1 MPKNGYFKAEG
12 LNIGWVGKIRNNRN
26 FGIIGQGNFYKISC
40 FKIFTMNITETLR
53 DIVENRKSGL
63 FKAGQYILLFKE
75 GKLLEVAGK
84 TSNREEAL
92 KDILENDY
100 KDYEFQ
106 EVNSSTLISFQEPL
120 DISDKLTRKKR
131 GREIKIDENIHKKI
145 QDIKLIVPSLNKI
158 LVGKIKGEII
168 AYIGFE
174 EGEIDNVANNVD
186 LIYEKFINLK
196 DIILNSENSSTLIK
210 FIDDKY
216 ILCSLNSSES
226 IGILRVI
233 ISELIK

>member
-1 MPKNGYFKAEG
+1 MGIYKAKPYYQG
-12 LNIGWVGKIRNNRN
+12 GWEKYRKINN
-26 FGIIGQGNFYKISC
+26 FGIIRQYNFYKISC
-40 FKIFTMNITETLR
+40 FKIFAMNITETLR
-53 DIVENRKSGL
+53 DIVENKKSGL
-63 FKAGQYILLFKE
+63 FRAGQYIFLFKE

-120 DISDKLTRKKR
+120 DISDKLVRKKK
-131 GREIKIDENIHKKI
+131 GREIKTDENIYKKI
-145 QDIKLIVPSLNKI
+145 QEIKLIVPSLNKI

-168 AYIGFE
+168 AYLGFSE
-174 EGEIDNVANNVD
+174 DELDNLANNVD
-186 LIYEKFINLK
+186 LIYEKFENPK

-216 ILCSLNSSES
+216 ILCFLNSSES
-226 IGILRVI
+226 LGILRVI
-233 ISELIK
+233 LNEVIK

>member
-1 MPKNGYFKAEG
+1 MGIYKAKPYYQG
-12 LNIGWVGKIRNNRN
+12 GWEKYRKINSFR
-26 FGIIGQGNFYKISC
+26 IIGQSNFYKISC
-40 FKIFTMNITETLR
+40 FKIFAMNITETLR
-53 DIVENRKSGL
+53 DIVENKKSGL
-63 FKAGQYILLFKE
+63 FRAGQYIFLFKE

-120 DISDKLTRKKR
+120 DISDKLVRKKK
-131 GREIKIDENIHKKI
+131 GREIKTDENIHKKI
-145 QDIKLIVPSLNKI
+145 QEIKLIVPSLNKI

-168 AYIGFE
+168 AYLGFSE
-174 EGEIDNVANNVD
+174 DELDNLANNVD
-186 LIYEKFINLK
+186 LIYEKFENPK

-216 ILCSLNSSES
+216 ILCFLNSSES
-226 IGILRVI
+226 LGILRVI
-233 ISELIK
+233 LNEVIK